1 MGRRGRSCLRAYL
14 GVRARHT
21 GRVMRADMIGSLL
34 LGAGMLGMMLMV
46 VLDGVELVLVCVLML
61 IKNDDAVVE

>member
-1 MGRRGRSCLRAYL
+1 
-14 GVRARHT
+14 
-21 GRVMRADMIGSLL
+21 MRADMIGSLL